1 MLTQRRL
8 HRPQQRTPKLVGM
21 MRSAACGTV
30 LNKGLNKEEESLAAE
45 VAQFV
50 WQQDRG
56 RVRAV
61 SAGGAGEARFAVQ
74 INKIVDAKKF
84 FRPWLPLL
92 CSPT

>member
-30 LNKGLNKEEESLAAE
+30 LNKGLNKEEESLAE

-50 WQQDRG
+50 RQQDRG

-61 SAGGAGEARFAVQ
+61 SAGGAGEALFEVQ
-74 INKIVDAKKF
+74 SDRGGNGRCEKEAA
-84 FRPWLPLL
+84 
-92 CSPT
+92 